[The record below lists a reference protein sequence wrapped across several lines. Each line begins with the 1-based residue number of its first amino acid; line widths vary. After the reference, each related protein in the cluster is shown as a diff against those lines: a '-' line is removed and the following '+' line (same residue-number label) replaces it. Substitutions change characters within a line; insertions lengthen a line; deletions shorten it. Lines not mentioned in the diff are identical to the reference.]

1 MPRLSSEE
9 YSTFLQSE
17 RWRTIRKRK
26 LDSLEVPGCEFE
38 VRDGHQA
45 YPEENWVAC
54 GSLREKS
61 EKNYFNREL
70 HVHHLTY
77 DRIGG
82 REKDDDLQ
90 VLCSYHHAVA
100 ELLKK
105 NCVRCWEPVFDDYED
120 ASREWL
126 FATEGEMY
134 VPSGGGEYNWLDC
147 LNLALSD
154 APSLCSYCDHMC
166 R

>member
-9 YSTFLQSE
+9 YNTFLQSE

-26 LDSLEVPGCEFE
+26 INSLEVPGCEFE

-45 YPEENWVAC
+45 YPEENWVVC

-61 EKNYFNREL
+61 EKDYFNHEL

-82 REKDDDLQ
+82 MEKNDDLQ

-105 NCVRCWEPVFDDYED
+105 KCMRCREPVFDDYED
-120 ASREWL
+120 ASEEWL
-126 FATEGEMY
+126 FATEGQLY
-134 VPSGGGEYNWLDC
+134 VPSRGGEYNWLDC
-147 LNLALSD
+147 LNIARFN